1 MDGEIHTWPKCR
13 YMSVECSDINE
24 ASIASIATPPQV
36 LGNITKEG
44 AERLQEQ
51 RSGRTDDNS
60 GYDKTTALMNIA
72 ALVVYIGPTQ
82 AQASQRSS
90 MDGER
95 IHGELF
101 LPEEL

>member
-13 YMSVECSDINE
+13 YMSVECSDVNE
-24 ASIASIATPPQV
+24 ASIASIDTPPQI

-60 GYDKTTALMNIA
+60 GYDKTPALMNIA
-72 ALVVYIGPTQ
+72 ALCLHKTNTSS
-82 AQASQRSS
+82 SQST
-90 MDGER
+90 
-95 IHGELF
+95 F
-101 LPEEL
+101 